1 MAAALAAV
9 PLADAGIKYAAEVS
23 RSIVAQVSDA
33 LRAPLVGTETT
44 ILRNTPRGTK
54 TTTTRASLP
63 AWVAVSGL
71 LVAAWWFSSSRP
83 GEGGGGG
90 GWKPFT
96 GILSD
101 GAFLPIPRPP
111 IVGPIHRLPWV

>member
-9 PLADAGIKYAAEVS
+9 PLADAGIKYAADVS

-33 LRAPLVGTETT
+33 LRAPLLGTETT
-44 ILRNTPRGTK
+44 ITRSTKRGVRS
-54 TTTTRASLP
+54 TTTRAAIP

-83 GEGGGGG
+83 DSGGE
-90 GWKPFT
+90 W
-96 GILSD
+96 
-101 GAFLPIPRPP
+101 
-111 IVGPIHRLPWV
+111 VGSSGFHLPWYVDPWHLWH